1 DGPSWSVSHGEATL
15 QARQDFSLTL
25 ERLEDMLRE
34 NPFLT
39 GEQPTESDIRA
50 FVVFQVLSSSA
61 PEMLR
66 DFEAISEY
74 LSRLSKLPAWVSPE
88 EAAALDPNYSG
99 SGESE
104 DSAGAIACSA

>member
-1 DGPSWSVSHGEATL
+1 MAPSWAVSHGEADGQT
-15 QARQDFSLTL
+15 QRNFSLTL

-39 GEQPTESDIRA
+39 GQQPIESDIRA
-50 FVVFQVLSSSA
+50 FVVFQVLASSS
-61 PEMLR
+61 PEILR

-74 LSRLSKLPAWVSPE
+74 LSRLSNLPAWVSPE
-88 EAAALDPNYSG
+88 EATALDPSYSG

>member
-1 DGPSWSVSHGEATL
+1 
-15 QARQDFSLTL
+15 
-25 ERLEDMLRE
+25 
-34 NPFLT
+34 
-39 GEQPTESDIRA
+39 
-50 FVVFQVLSSSA
+50 
-61 PEMLR
+61 MLR